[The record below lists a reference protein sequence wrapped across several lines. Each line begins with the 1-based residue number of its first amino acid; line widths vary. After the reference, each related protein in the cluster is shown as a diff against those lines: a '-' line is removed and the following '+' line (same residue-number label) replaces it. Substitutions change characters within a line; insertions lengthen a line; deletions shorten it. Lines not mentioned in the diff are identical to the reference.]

1 MNPFVEVWGILGGGL
16 GFLISIPQLIRVV
29 KNKSQVGVSLT
40 TWIFITMST
49 FGWTAY
55 GVRYNSFS
63 QITTNSI
70 AAVLA
75 VVLTFI
81 LLRSRVSIA
90 GAIGV
95 LVAIAVP
102 TVLVVS
108 FAPVLIMEIWLYMA
122 LWSRI
127 PQMLTSYRSMRL
139 GRVTVVSTSTY
150 LLSAV
155 SGLAWVVYG
164 ILTGLDAVAYFSAA
178 ILVFSALVVVF
189 ERIAVRRAAAL
200 GSSAPA

>member
-200 GSSAPA
+200 GLSAAA